1 MKACPT
7 FSEKTRS
14 HPRCFCWQRTGLLWL
29 TAACLCLLAAATG
42 RAATLASATL
52 VSTPLSAGAFDYTIT
67 LDNIGTTP
75 IETFWY
81 AWTPGEDY
89 LATSPAPK
97 LPSGW
102 TATITGGTPGDGFA
116 IEWTTTSAPLAAGSS
131 LNFQFDST
139 DTPAEIAGDSVFF
152 PGTPVGTSFVYQG
165 GPFAGGSDQF
175 VVQSVP
181 EPSTTSAFAIGLL
194 FLGWRRLR
202 KRANA

>member
-1 MKACPT
+1 MSGLVWYNSPTACQ
-7 FSEKTRS
+7 
-14 HPRCFCWQRTGLLWL
+14 WAG
-29 TAACLCLLAAATG
+29 
-42 RAATLASATL
+42 
-52 VSTPLSAGAFDYTIT
+52 STPLSRGCR
-67 LDNIGTTP
+67 
-75 IETFWY
+75 
-81 AWTPGEDY
+81 
-89 LATSPAPK
+89 
-97 LPSGW
+97 
-102 TATITGGTPGDGFA
+102 TAFA
-116 IEWTTTSAPLAAGSS
+116 ITSTSAPLAAGSS